1 VKLFGRTV
9 TFIILAGFAAVVTAA
24 TAQVSLRNRLI
35 RTGYEIGDRMAEIGR
50 LEEENRKLRLEQS
63 FLRSPERIE
72 RLARDKLGLVR
83 PDPERIRVVR
93 VPGKELARATAP

>member
-1 VKLFGRTV
+1 MKINKTVALFI
-9 TFIILAGFAAVVTAA
+9 FAGFAAIVTAA
-24 TAQVSLRNRLI
+24 TAHVSLRYRLI
-35 RTGYEIGDRMAEIGR
+35 RAGYQIGERMEELAG
-50 LEEENRKLRLEQS
+50 LEQANRKLRLEQS

-93 VPGKELARATAP
+93 VPGKEVADNR

>member
-1 VKLFGRTV
+1 VKKTVILF
-9 TFIILAGFAAVVTAA
+9 ILAGFIAVVTVAS
-24 TAQVSLRNRLI
+24 AQVSLRYRTI
-35 RTGYEIGDRMAEIGR
+35 RAGYDIAERMEEVAA
-50 LEEENRKLRLEQS
+50 LEQENRKLRLEQS

-93 VPGKELARATAP
+93 VGGKALARNP

>member
-1 VKLFGRTV
+1 VKPFKKSV
-9 TFIILAGFAAVVTAA
+9 TPFILAGFAAVVVAA
-24 TAQVSLRNRLI
+24 TAHVSLRYRLI
-35 RTGYEIGDRMAEIGR
+35 RAGYEIGERMEVIAA
-50 LEEENRKLRLEQS
+50 LEQENRKLRLEQS

-93 VPGKELARATAP
+93 VPGKEVADNRP